1 MAGAWEVREVQWCI
15 HFHGPYGNSVV
26 CAAVALDSSDPSGHM
41 CVCWMV
47 SSVERGVTLTPAYGY
62 PFWRRVFT
70 NTAMLPGRPWGLW
83 FVNELLYWLA
93 FSFASSQCL
102 FYFSLHFLFLIL
114 CRGEDGVGK
123 GGYYRMLLYVSLKS
137 SGLSSVFSPSS
148 VPSILKPI

>member
-1 MAGAWEVREVQWCI
+1 MAGAWEVREVQCCI

-26 CAAVALDSSDPSGHM
+26 CAAAALDSSDPSGHV

-93 FSFASSQCL
+93 FAFASLQCFIFPSTFYSWFYAEGRMVWGSEVITECYCMFLLNLQACHL
-102 FYFSLHFLFLIL
+102 FFPLF
-114 CRGEDGVGK
+114 CAFH
-123 GGYYRMLLYVSLKS
+123 S
-137 SGLSSVFSPSS
+137 
-148 VPSILKPI
+148 